1 MVVDLGVS
9 EEAALFSELDEV
21 LQASAAS
28 FGVLGP
34 GFRAQQQRAFGV
46 AVAARPAGL
55 AQFEELLR
63 LKLQLGPDLLFLLL
77 GKVHRFLRL
86 RLLQRSELLGF
97 RFRARGELLRLGFFA
112 RDALTLPLFFSGSLK
127 AQPFLCGPLAPPLQL

>member
-1 MVVDLGVS
+1 MVVDLGVG

-34 GFRAQQQRAFGV
+34 GLRAQQQRALGV

-63 LKLQLGPDLLFLLL
+63 LKLELGLKLLFLLL
-77 GKVHRFLRL
+77 GKERGFLRF
-86 RLLQRSELLGF
+86 RLLQRS
-97 RFRARGELLRLGFFA
+97 ELLRLGFFA

-127 AQPFLCGPLAPPLQL
+127 AQLFFCSPLAPPLQL